1 MPARS
6 TIQKDAEAFSGVLR
20 CARLQFKVD
29 TRFIPD
35 LPPPSQTED
44 TRRPRCYPDEWQ
56 RIADALYERRKRG
69 PLSNNSWWLRIMLF
83 YFAKTLHG
91 TGLRVP
97 EAMRLKIKHLRRVE
111 EDAARQEAYLKELQ
125 LAVGRENKNLS
136 ELDRDKVIEDVLLQL
151 YQYRVLVRDLTTNLS
166 IILTRGMLFL

>member
-1 MPARS
+1 
-6 TIQKDAEAFSGVLR
+6 
-20 CARLQFKVD
+20 
-29 TRFIPD
+29 
-35 LPPPSQTED
+35 
-44 TRRPRCYPDEWQ
+44 
-56 RIADALYERRKRG
+56 
-69 PLSNNSWWLRIMLF
+69 MLF

-91 TGLRVP
+91 TGLRVA